1 MSLKEVMNN
10 AVALEP
16 ALAERTEK
24 QRLSAQDWELAAL
37 EMMAEEGVSS
47 VAVESLARK
56 LGVTKGSFYWH
67 FANRDALIEAA
78 LKRWEENDTHNVIA
92 RVDAIEN
99 PKKRLREL
107 FRLTSRE
114 MRSHKIYAALLKGS
128 DHPVVAP
135 VMDRVSQ
142 QRMRY
147 LALVFEQ
154 AGMEPISAGHRSRL
168 AYSTYIGFL
177 QLALQFR
184 ASRMSSELFDAY
196 VGHVIDTLIPPDM

>member
-1 MSLKEVMNN
+1 MSVQ
-10 AVALEP
+10 AVVESFP
-16 ALAERTEK
+16 TERPEK
-24 QRLSAQDWELAAL
+24 QRLNAQDWELAAL
-37 EMMAEEGVSS
+37 ELMAEEGVSA
-47 VAVESLARK
+47 VAVESLARR

-67 FANRDALIEAA
+67 FSNRDALIEAA

-92 RVDAIEN
+92 RVDSIEN
-99 PKKRLREL
+99 PAKRLREL

-135 VMDRVSQ
+135 VMERVSQ
-142 QRMRY
+142 ERMRY
-147 LALVFEQ
+147 LARVFQQ
-154 AGMEPISAGHRSRL
+154 AGMEREPAEHRARL

-196 VGHVIDTLIPPDM
+196 VGHVIDTLIPNG

>member
-1 MSLKEVMNN
+1 MSEVM
-10 AVALEP
+10 AIEP

-37 EMMAEEGVSS
+37 EMMAEEGVAS
-47 VAVESLARK
+47 VAVESLARR

-78 LKRWEENDTHNVIA
+78 LKRWEVNDTHNVIA

-142 QRMRY
+142 ERMRY
-147 LALVFEQ
+147 LARVFEQ
-154 AGMEPISAGHRSRL
+154 AGMEPVPAEHRARL

>member
-1 MSLKEVMNN
+1 MTN
-10 AVALEP
+10 ASASAASVP
-16 ALAERTEK
+16 ERAEK

-37 EMMAEEGVSS
+37 ELMAEEGVAA

-67 FANRDALIEAA
+67 FSQRDGLIEAA
-78 LKRWEENDTHNVIA
+78 LKRWEETDTHNLIA

-99 PKKRLREL
+99 PAKRLREL

-114 MRSHKIYAALLKGS
+114 MRSHKIYAALLKAA

-142 QRMRY
+142 ERMTY
-147 LALVFEQ
+147 LARVFQQ
-154 AGMEPISAGHRSRL
+154 AGMDRQAAEHRARL
-168 AYSTYIGFL
+168 AYSAYVGFL
-177 QLALQFR
+177 QLTLQFR
-184 ASRMSSELFDAY
+184 SSRLSSDVFDAY
-196 VGHVIDTLIPPDM
+196 VGHVIDTLVPSS

>member
-1 MSLKEVMNN
+1 MSEAM
-10 AVALEP
+10 AVES

-24 QRLSAQDWELAAL
+24 QRLSAHDWELAAL
-37 EMMAEEGVSS
+37 EMMADEGVAS
-47 VAVESLARK
+47 VAVESLARR

-67 FANRDALIEAA
+67 FSNRDALIEAA
-78 LKRWEENDTHNVIA
+78 LKRWEVNDTHNVIA

-142 QRMRY
+142 ERMRY
-147 LALVFEQ
+147 LARVFEQ
-154 AGMEPISAGHRSRL
+154 SGMEPIPAEHRARL